1 MGQVPCHESRSN
13 QVRLVDAGYGEE
25 KVANP
30 NEPMTISISAGALE
44 RLVSGAW
51 HDSAIETGSRV
62 VAALKARDEVIRE
75 IAGDHL
81 PYVGVWT
88 QIFDEGASKVERQCG
103 VVLDSKAKVIAAVV
117 VRDNKDRDAS
127 REEIAQIQDSIDA
140 NDVGADMGEWEFA
153 EEDLPTWAADQI
165 HDRAREAEFA

>member
-1 MGQVPCHESRSN
+1 M
-13 QVRLVDAGYGEE
+13 
-25 KVANP
+25 ANP

-51 HDSAIETGSRV
+51 HDSAIETGGRV
-62 VAALKARDEVIRE
+62 VAALKARDEAIRA

-88 QIFDEGASKVERQCG
+88 QIFDEGGSKVERQCG
-103 VVLDSKAKVIAAVV
+103 VVLDHGAKVVAAVI

-127 REEIAQIQDSIDA
+127 REEIAEIQDSIDA
-140 NDVGADMGEWEFA
+140 NDVGKDMGEWEFV
-153 EEDLPTWAADQI
+153 EDDLPTWAADQI
-165 HDRAREAEFA
+165 HDRTREAEFA